1 VTNKASNDDL
11 ILESC
16 LNLHAKTDQGR
27 ATVEDGAS
35 EFYSVVLLT
44 DDRNLRVKAHSNHLP
59 VRDVPDFM
67 KLARLEA

>member
-1 VTNKASNDDL
+1 MLSLVLTKT
-11 ILESC
+11 ILF
-16 LNLHAKTDQGR
+16 LYT
-27 ATVEDGAS
+27 TDGAS

-59 VRDVPDFM
+59 VRDVPAFM